1 MITSV
6 IEMLKTPK
14 FGHITTFTIIIK
26 IVTIIIKGAGA
37 TGVKIATEMK
47 KGSIMEKV
55 FNFNVL

>member
-1 MITSV
+1 
-6 IEMLKTPK
+6 MLKTPN